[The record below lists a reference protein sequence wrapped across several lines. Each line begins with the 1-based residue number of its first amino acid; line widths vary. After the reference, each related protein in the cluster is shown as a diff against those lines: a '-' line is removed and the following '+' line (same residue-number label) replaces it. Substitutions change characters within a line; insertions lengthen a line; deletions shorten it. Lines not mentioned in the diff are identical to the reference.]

1 MTERNSFDRAE
12 KVGLLMASLFSLYL
26 TYYSRDSFPFEWLQK
41 TEDLEVCCRE
51 TSSEK
56 VAFPMSPELL
66 KAINKCE
73 RVTAPGKCQ
82 QGLPGVGIMIDSY
95 IRIKGVQIFQLR
107 HNHWSCIVRD
117 HSSAFDATQ
126 QGNSRD
132 YLLRSELLAV
142 TSIFFHQMNE
152 MVWLPE
158 EDWYMAKPIYKE
170 EFLTATVVT
179 FIYGKV
185 RIVQATCNP
194 SETYPTLSLTLR
206 AICSLGKDN
215 YDKKEAFNVL
225 KWIFCPPEPAKE
237 LAMRGKSRSSYGQA

>member
-1 MTERNSFDRAE
+1 
-12 KVGLLMASLFSLYL
+12 
-26 TYYSRDSFPFEWLQK
+26 
-41 TEDLEVCCRE
+41 
-51 TSSEK
+51 
-56 VAFPMSPELL
+56 
-66 KAINKCE
+66 
-73 RVTAPGKCQ
+73 
-82 QGLPGVGIMIDSY
+82 MIDSY